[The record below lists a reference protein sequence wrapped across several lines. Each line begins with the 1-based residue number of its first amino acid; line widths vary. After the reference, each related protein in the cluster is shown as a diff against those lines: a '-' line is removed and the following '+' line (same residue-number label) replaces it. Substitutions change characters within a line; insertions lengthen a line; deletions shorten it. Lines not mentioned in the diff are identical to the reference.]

1 MVWSLHM
8 YTVPAIL
15 AAPIPFSG
23 VPLSALLKCRHVA
36 SLAAILVLAGS
47 AGAQTPAFRYP
58 SPEVGSLAPDFTLPA
73 ATRYGILR
81 DSIKLSNY
89 RGKTVVLAFF
99 FKARTKG

>member
-1 MVWSLHM
+1 MS
-8 YTVPAIL
+8 
-15 AAPIPFSG
+15 
-23 VPLSALLKCRHVA
+23 PLIKRRHVA
-36 SLAAILVLAGS
+36 SLAALLALAGS
-47 AGAQTPAFRYP
+47 AGAQTPTPKYP

>member
-1 MVWSLHM
+1 MKRRHI
-8 YTVPAIL
+8 AIL
-15 AAPIPFSG
+15 AAM
-23 VPLSALLKCRHVA
+23 
-36 SLAAILVLAGS
+36 LATAGA
-47 AGAQTPAFRYP
+47 AGAQAPAP
-58 SPEVGSLAPDFTLPA
+58 GHSSPEVGTLAPDFTLPA

>member
-1 MVWSLHM
+1 MPH
-8 YTVPAIL
+8 
-15 AAPIPFSG
+15 PI
-23 VPLSALLKCRHVA
+23 KRRYVA
-36 SLAAILVLAGS
+36 SLAALLALAGS
-47 AGAQTPAFRYP
+47 AGAQTAVPPHP

>member
-1 MVWSLHM
+1 MS
-8 YTVPAIL
+8 
-15 AAPIPFSG
+15 
-23 VPLSALLKCRHVA
+23 PLMKRRHVA
-36 SLAAILVLAGS
+36 CLAAVLALAGS
-47 AGAQTPAFRYP
+47 AEAQTPAPKYP
-58 SPEVGSLAPDFTLPA
+58 SPEVGSAAPDFTLPA